1 MADQSP
7 EQRVKLSGS
16 ERVSPEGAQMVG
28 PVDPNER
35 IQVSVYL
42 RAPEGS
48 NLEQEISNRL
58 SGQQEPMSREEF
70 AAQYSASVDDMMK
83 VEQFA
88 LSHQLM
94 VVEANAARRVV
105 VLTGTVG
112 EISAAFG
119 VQLNRYEY
127 QGNTFRGRTD
137 SIFIPAELTS
147 VVTGIFGIDNRPQAR
162 AHIKYSAAPAV
173 SYTSPQLAQLYD
185 FPKSGNGAGQ
195 TIGIIELGGGY
206 RASDLT
212 TYFGQLGIAV
222 PTVVSV
228 SVDGGQ
234 NAPTTP
240 TSADGEVALDI
251 EVAGGIA
258 PGANIAVYFAPNTDA
273 GFLDA
278 ITTAVHDTTNHPSV
292 ISISWG
298 QAESAWT
305 SQAMQNMDQA
315 FQAASVMGV
324 TVCVAAGDSG
334 SSDSV
339 SDGLA
344 HVDFPASDPYVLGC
358 GGTSLQGSNGTITSE
373 VVWNDNP
380 TSSATG
386 GGVSD
391 VFALPSWQAK
401 ANVPPSVNP
410 GKRVGRGVPDIAGD
424 ADPQTGYN
432 VLVDGQASVFGGTSA
447 VAPLWAGLIAL
458 FNQQRGKPVGYLNP
472 TFYQSVSQASAFHNI
487 TSGNNGSYYSR
498 TRLECLHRPG
508 LARRRETACRAH
520 ICKHKLNKRNAN
532 WF

>member
-1 MADQSP
+1 M
-7 EQRVKLSGS
+7 EQDI
-16 ERVSPEGAQMVG
+16 AQ
-28 PVDPNER
+28 R
-35 IQVSVYL
+35 IAQ
-42 RAPEGS
+42 G
-48 NLEQEISNRL
+48 
-58 SGQQEPMSREEF
+58 QEPMTREEF
-70 AAQYSASVDDMMK
+70 AAKYSASIDDMMK

-88 LSHQLM
+88 IAHQLL

-105 VLTGTVG
+105 ILSGTVG

-119 VQLNRYEY
+119 VQLQKYEY
-127 QGNTFRGRTD
+127 QGSAFRGRTD
-137 SIFIPAELTS
+137 GIFIPAELAS

-162 AHIKYSAAPAV
+162 AHVRPSSAPEV
-173 SYTSPQLAQLYD
+173 SYTPPQLAQLYD
-185 FPKSGNGAGQ
+185 FPTMGNGAGQ
-195 TIGIIELGGGY
+195 TIGLIELGGGY
-206 RASDLT
+206 RDSDLT

-222 PTVVSV
+222 PNVISV

-240 TSADGEVALDI
+240 DSADGEVALDI
-251 EVAGGIA
+251 EVAGGVA

-305 SQAMQNMDQA
+305 SQAIQNMDQA
-315 FQAASVMGV
+315 FQAAAAMGV
-324 TVCVAAGDSG
+324 TVCVAAGDTG

-358 GGTSLQGSNGTITSE
+358 GGTSLHGSNGTITSE

-380 TSSATG
+380 TTSATG

-391 VFALPSWQAK
+391 TFSLPSWQSK

-410 GKRVGRGVPDIAGD
+410 GSHVGRGVPDVAGD

-458 FNQQRGKPVGYLNP
+458 FNQQLGKPVGFLNP
-472 TFYQSVSQASAFHNI
+472 TFYQSVSEAVAFHNI
-487 TSGNNGSYYSR
+487 TSGNNGSYSAG
-498 TRLECLHRPG
+498 PG
-508 LARRRETACRAH
+508 WNACTGLGSPDGAKLLAALTPTSTS
-520 ICKHKLNKRNAN
+520 
-532 WF
+532 